1 MVSFT
6 DGAQW
11 PSEKPRLQP
20 VHLTLTIAHDITH
33 TAETDDL
40 THSID
45 YSSVCKTLVDVCSNQ
60 NYSCLESLRDQV
72 LQETFHRHP
81 EIQDVTVQITR
92 SRALLHPASTQLVVS
107 KSRQDVADLECL
119 TIQDLECRAIVGINA
134 CEREEAQLVAFN
146 LTLQRSP
153 ISAVPFGFRGLS
165 QQIISVS
172 FRISR
177 SGSAS

>member
-20 VHLTLTIAHDITH
+20 VHLTLTIAHDITK

-40 THSID
+40 SHSID
-45 YSSVCKTLVDVCSNQ
+45 YSSICKTLVDVCSNQ
-60 NYSCLESLRDQV
+60 NYLCLESLRDHI
-72 LQETFHRHP
+72 LLETFHRHP
-81 EIQDVTVQITR
+81 EIQDVTIQITR
-92 SRALLHPASTQLVVS
+92 SRALLHPASTQLVVT
-107 KSRQDVADLECL
+107 KTREDVGDHEYL
-119 TIQDLECRAIVGINA
+119 TIQDLECRAIVGINQ
-134 CEREEAQLVAFN
+134 CEREEGQLVAFQ

-153 ISAVPFGFRGLS
+153 ISTVPFSFRSLA

-172 FRISR
+172 PCVNHSR
-177 SGSAS
+177 CPI